1 MLGLPKNTEVN
12 KTIFKKTIY
21 EKFMQEMTLDRRKQ
35 FDADISRMV
44 VTNEISPVSMN
55 INEGKHTKAIFVIR
69 IELKKKDYIERNMI
83 LISKLFGQ
91 KLLLVLNYEDETN
104 LLIYQTK
111 LIKSEWQ
118 QERELTL
125 KGLDLDQ
132 IWENIVSQVG
142 KIKVDKGNTLDEQ
155 IEINEQKTRLL
166 KYIEKLE
173 KESWNERQPKKK
185 FTLAQEIKKCKDE
198 LEDM

>member
-1 MLGLPKNTEVN
+1 MLGLPKSTEVN

-44 VTNEISPVSMN
+44 VTNEISPVSIN

-142 KIKVDKGNTLDEQ
+142 KIKVDNGNTLDEQ
-155 IEINEQKTRLL
+155 IEINEQKTRLS
-166 KYIEKLE
+166 KYIDKLE
-173 KESWNERQPKKK
+173 KAAWNERQPQKK
-185 FTLAQEIKKCKDE
+185 FAIAQEIKRNKDV
-198 LEDM
+198 LNKM